1 MANKKFSYKQ
11 ALEELETILAEI
23 ENDELDLDVL
33 SEKVKRASYLIKEC
47 KSGLK
52 KTGEEIDS
60 ILEDWEDGEV

>member
-1 MANKKFSYKQ
+1 MTNKKFSYKQ
-11 ALEELETILAEI
+11 ALEELEIILAEI